1 MTEVKKA
8 RLLGIGFDYAMRNPY
23 DNPFPKQKSSDD
35 TQAEGEEAKVE
46 SEDVESEDVES
57 EDVES
62 DDEVSEEGDV
72 AAALTDADAHMDTSE
87 FDFCQQG
94 YPQGSI

>member
-1 MTEVKKA
+1 MTELKKA

-23 DNPFPKQKSSDD
+23 DNPFPKQKSSDG
-35 TQAEGEEAKVE
+35 TQAEEEEAKVE
-46 SEDVESEDVES
+46 SDDEES

-62 DDEVSEEGDV
+62 DDEVSEDGDFDAV
-72 AAALTDADAHMDTSE
+72 LTHADAPMDTSE
-87 FDFCQQG
+87 FDFNHQG

>member
-23 DNPFPKQKSSDD
+23 NNPFPKQKSSDD

-57 EDVES
+57 
-62 DDEVSEEGDV
+62 DDEVSEDGDV

>member
-57 EDVES
+57 
-62 DDEVSEEGDV
+62 DDEVSEDGDV
-72 AAALTDADAHMDTSE
+72 AAALTDADAHMDISE